1 MSASKLLN
9 GSTLDGANCSFPLKP
24 RRKYVYAIGDDHD
37 GPIKI
42 GVSAR
47 PRNRLRELQVANP
60 SKLKIL
66 SKFRGDEQDESALHR
81 LLVRARLNGEWFQR
95 EAALQA

>member
-1 MSASKLLN
+1 MSASKFLN

-66 SKFRGDEQDESALHR
+66 SKFRGDEQLLRCFCALCF
-81 LLVRARLNGEWFQR
+81 VSYG
-95 EAALQA
+95 